1 MAEGVEG
8 FHGDGGHP
16 EGRWQV
22 EIGGADLHFS
32 AKLLSDPVPTGR
44 QIVEAAGH
52 RDADEFIVLQWMA
65 DGSLQE
71 LRLQDTTDIV
81 AEGTERFIVVRSD
94 RSFRIDIEGRREE
107 WPCHLITGNT
117 VKKLAGQEDPD
128 VIAVLERSDAPDRE
142 LEDDEVVDLRAEGVE
157 RFHLKH
163 ASPQIEVFVND
174 KPVVIRRGWRTGI
187 EVKQA
192 AIEQGVAIQLDFVL
206 SLERAS
212 GQTKIIGDAD
222 TVRVKPGQHFIA
234 IADDDNS

>member
-1 MAEGVEG
+1 MTERIEGL
-8 FHGDGGHP
+8 HGSADHP
-16 EGRWQV
+16 QGRWQI

-32 AKLLSDPVPTGR
+32 TKLLLDPVPTGR

-52 RDADEFIVLQWMA
+52 RDADEFIVLQWMP
-65 DGSLQE
+65 DGSLLE
-71 LRLQDTTDIV
+71 LRLQDTTDIL
-81 AEGTERFIVVRSD
+81 AAGIERFIVVRSD

-107 WPCHLITGNT
+107 WPCHVITGQS
-117 VKKLAGQEDPD
+117 VKKLAGQEGPD
-128 VIAVLERSDAPDRE
+128 VIAVLERSDRPDRE

-157 RFHLKH
+157 RFHLTH
-163 ASPQIEVFVND
+163 ARPQIEIFVNE
-174 KPVVIRRGWRTGI
+174 KAVLIRRGLRTGL

-192 AIEQGVAIQLDFVL
+192 AMEQGVAIQLDFVL

-222 TVRVKPGQHFIA
+222 TIRVRPGQNFIA